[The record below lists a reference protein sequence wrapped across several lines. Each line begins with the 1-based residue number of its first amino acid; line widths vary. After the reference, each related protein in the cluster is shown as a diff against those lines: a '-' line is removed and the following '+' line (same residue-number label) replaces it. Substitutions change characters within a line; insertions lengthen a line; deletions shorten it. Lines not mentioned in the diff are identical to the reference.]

1 MIVSIDGS
9 TRAGYAA
16 YEDDTA
22 IRTINIDAVV

>member
-1 MIVSIDGS
+1 MIVSIEGS

-22 IRTINIDAVV
+22 IRAIYVDAVV